1 MARLVVV
8 SNRVTVP
15 NPNDSDRAG
24 ELAVVI
30 RQVLMRHPG
39 IWFGWSGK
47 VTAKSEASVYTIERG
62 NQSYILTDLTKNDY
76 EEYYNGFA
84 NRVLWPVFHYRL
96 DIAEFARRDLRG
108 YMRVNERFAAE
119 LHKRLVPDDIIWV
132 HDYHLFP
139 LAKALRD
146 LGRSNRIGFFHHIPF
161 PPPEIL
167 TALPKS

>member
-1 MARLVVV
+1 
-8 SNRVTVP
+8 
-15 NPNDSDRAG
+15 
-24 ELAVVI
+24 
-30 RQVLMRHPG
+30 MRHPG

-62 NQSYILTDLTKNDY
+62 NQSYILTDLTKEDY

-119 LHKRLVPDDIIWV
+119 LHKRLVPDDIAARGPIQ
-132 HDYHLFP
+132 
-139 LAKALRD
+139 
-146 LGRSNRIGFFHHIPF
+146 
-161 PPPEIL
+161 L
-167 TALPKS
+167 TKPTGSRLSGLLKGV